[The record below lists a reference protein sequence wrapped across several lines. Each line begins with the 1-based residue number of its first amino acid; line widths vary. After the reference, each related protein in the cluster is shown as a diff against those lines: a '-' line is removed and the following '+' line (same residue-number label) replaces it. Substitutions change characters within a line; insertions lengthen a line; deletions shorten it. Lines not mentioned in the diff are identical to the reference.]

1 MKDICDIMGY
11 DEIYEEYLEVS
22 EEHVNRPLFDHSTE
36 ANDETIE
43 DIKNSKIAIY
53 TAFTGD
59 YDTLKHPEVIDENC
73 DYICFTDN
81 PDLTSDLWKIIPM
94 EESILDNNRKAK
106 QYKLLPHKY
115 LKDYKYSFWLDGTFK
130 IKGSI
135 RDYIYKNL
143 RANSKM
149 LVVVHT
155 ERDCVY
161 EEYKA
166 SKIIP
171 RYPRAVMKEQ
181 VEYYRSQGFPEH
193 YGLGVMGALFR
204 QHNHPDVIKVMEDWW
219 DENIKFTNQD
229 QLSFAYV
236 SWKNDFH
243 PSVSRIYYW
252 DNEYWAKE
260 GDNYHH
266 KIVLTTPITSDNLRA
281 KIGVDVEN
289 MELGDT
295 IELSREELYLLVN
308 DVKGM
313 AGYRIDTAGR
323 IGFLQN
329 EYNEFINSNSMKI
342 TKPLRAAG
350 VAARKV
356 KNNHYLRSI
365 KSSNVSAGEEIA
377 EYKIIKNLGLLNEAQ
392 YSQMHPCIN
401 PILHFIEEGSKTDS
415 IDEKIKYIDPI
426 FDLYYYISENNIGDE
441 DPLLHYV
448 TKGYNSKLRFNRKYP
463 HFLTNPTDNVHLQLD
478 KFATKRI
485 KEELDTNR
493 YITDSKVLIDYIVTE
508 KEFKTDTIKVGVFLE
523 DNFDN
528 MNACP
533 FIRIHTPFSNLSEKG
548 DYHFF
553 IYGQEI
559 MPLLDIDN
567 MINAHIFDVI
577 VIQRVNPYS
586 TKILKK
592 AKKHK
597 IKIIYES
604 DDDFLDINPANPAY
618 NYILGNFDNI
628 LKLANNSDQ
637 IVVSTPELK
646 NRFNKLDIKNVE
658 VIKNY
663 HVNDS
668 LPIRPFTFRGND
680 FIKIGYFGTLTHEND
695 IELIHN
701 VILRLK
707 DIFSKKGVTVL
718 FEIAGASIDETSDWF
733 SVRKIPYYPMS
744 LHTFYDWLSKNS
756 DWDIGIIPLV
766 NTEFN
771 KCKSELKYIEFSA
784 LGIPVVASDM
794 NVYNEA
800 IKNGVN
806 GFLANNED
814 EWVDKLSVLIED
826 PILRNGMVNNARD
839 DILKNYN
846 LPSRLNQWDSI
857 FKRLVND

>member
-1 MKDICDIMGY
+1 MGY
-11 DEIYEEYLEVS
+11 DEIYETYAEVS
-22 EEHVNRPLFDHSTE
+22 EEHVNRPLFNHSTE
-36 ANDETIE
+36 SSEETIE
-43 DIKNSKIAIY
+43 DIKNNKLVIY

-59 YDTLKHPEVIDENC
+59 YDTLKHPDVIDDNC

-81 PDLTSDLWKIIPM
+81 PDLESDLWKIIPM
-94 EESILDNNRKAK
+94 EDSILDNNRKAK

-135 RDYIYKNL
+135 REYIYKNI
-143 RANSKM
+143 RANSNM

-161 EEYKA
+161 EEYDA

-171 RYPRAVMKEQ
+171 RYPRAVMEEQ

-236 SWKNDFH
+236 CWKNDFH

-260 GDNYHH
+260 GQNYHH
-266 KIVLTTPITSDNLRA
+266 KVILTTPITSDNLRA

-329 EYNEFINSNSMKI
+329 EYNEFINSNSLKV
-342 TKPLRAAG
+342 TKPLRVAG
-350 VAARKV
+350 DLARKV
-356 KNNHYLRSI
+356 KNNSYLKGS
-365 KSSNVSAGEEIA
+365 KSDSGKVYNAIRD
-377 EYKIIKNLGLLNEAQ
+377 LGLLNEAA
-392 YSQMHPCIN
+392 YNQMHPS
-401 PILHFIEEGSKTDS
+401 PDAILHFIEHGSKTDS
-415 IDEKIKYIDPI
+415 IDDKIKYVNPI
-426 FDLYYYISENNIGDE
+426 FDLYYYISVNDVGDS
-441 DPLLHYV
+441 DPVIHYINHGF
-448 TKGYNSKLRFNRKYP
+448 KDKLRINRKYP
-463 HFLTNPTDNVHLQLD
+463 SFITNLNENIAVQLD
-478 KFATKRI
+478 SFATNRI
-485 KEELDTNR
+485 ETELKNNK
-493 YITDSKVLIDYIVTE
+493 YITDSDILVDYISSH

-523 DNFDN
+523 DRFAN

-533 FIRIHTPFSNLSEKG
+533 YIRIHTPFSKLSKSD

-559 MPLLDIDN
+559 MPLLDVGNI
-567 MINAHIFDVI
+567 INTHIFDVI
-577 VIQRVNPYS
+577 VIQRINPYS
-586 TKILKK
+586 IHLLKK
-592 AKKHK
+592 AKKHN
-597 IKIIYES
+597 IKVVYES
-604 DDDFLDINPANPAY
+604 DDDFLDINPENPSY
-618 NYILGNFDNI
+618 SYILGNFDNI
-628 LKLANNSDQ
+628 LKLVKNSDKL
-637 IVVSTPELK
+637 VVSTNELK
-646 NRFNKLDIKNVE
+646 NRFNKAGLENVE
-658 VIKNY
+658 IVRNY
-663 HVNDS
+663 YVEDA
-668 LPIRPFTFRGND
+668 LPLRPFTFRGNE
-680 FIKIGYFGTLTHEND
+680 FIKIGYFGTLTHDND
-695 IELIHN
+695 LELIHN

-707 DIFSKKGVTVL
+707 DIFSKKGISIL
-718 FEIAGASIDETSDWF
+718 FEIAGASIDDSIDWF
-733 SVRKIPYYPMS
+733 NVRKIPYYPMA
-744 LHTFYDWLSKNS
+744 LPAFYDWLNYNS

-766 NTEFN
+766 DTNFN

-784 LGIPVVASDM
+784 LGIPVVASNI
-794 NVYNEA
+794 NVYNET
-800 IKNGVN
+800 IEDGVT
-806 GFLANNED
+806 GYLAGDED
-814 EWVDKLSVLIED
+814 EWVDKLSKLIED
-826 PILRNGMVNNARD
+826 PNLRNAMVNNARED
-839 DILKNYN
+839 LFKNYS
-846 LPSRLNQWDSI
+846 LKSRVNQWDAI
-857 FKRLVND
+857 FKGLLKD

>member
-1 MKDICDIMGY
+1 MGY
-11 DEIYEEYLEVS
+11 DEIYEEYQKLS
-22 EEHVNRPLFDHSTE
+22 EEHIDRPLFDHSTDP
-36 ANDETIE
+36 ADETIE
-43 DIKNSKIAIY
+43 DIKNNKIAIY

-59 YDTLKHPEVIDENC
+59 YDTLKHPEVIDDNC

-81 PDLTSDLWKIIPM
+81 PDLESDLWKIIPM

-135 RDYIYKNL
+135 REYIYNNI

-171 RYPRAVMKEQ
+171 RYPRAVMEEQ
-181 VEYYRSQGFPEH
+181 VEFYKSQGFPAH

-204 QHNHPDVIKVMEDWW
+204 QHNHPDVIKVMDDWW
-219 DENIKFTNQD
+219 DENIKYTNQD

-236 SWKNDFH
+236 CWANDFH

-260 GDNYHH
+260 GENYHH
-266 KIVLTTPITSDNLRA
+266 KVVLTTPITSDNLRA
-281 KIGVDVEN
+281 KIGVEVEN
-289 MELGDT
+289 MELGET

-329 EYNEFINSNSMKI
+329 EYNEFMGSNSLKL
-342 TKPLRAAG
+342 TKPLRVAG
-350 VAARKV
+350 DFARKV
-356 KNNHYLRSI
+356 KNNPYF
-365 KSSNVSAGEEIA
+365 KSVKNSKTKVTEEID
-377 EYKIIKNLGLLNEAQ
+377 EYKAITKLGLLNEAQ
-392 YSQMHPCIN
+392 YTQMHPCLN
-401 PILHFIEEGSKTDS
+401 PALHFIQEGSKTDS
-415 IDEKIKYIDPI
+415 IDDKIKYIDPI
-426 FDLYYYISENNIGDE
+426 FDLYYYISVNDIGDE
-441 DPLLHYV
+441 DPVLHYIK
-448 TKGYNSKLRFNRKYP
+448 KGFKKKLQFNRKYP
-463 HFLTNPTDNVHLQLD
+463 HFLENLDENIHLQLD
-478 KFATKRI
+478 KFARRRI
-485 KEELDTNR
+485 QKELDTNR
-493 YITDSKVLIDYIVTE
+493 YITDSKILIDYIVAGTE
-508 KEFKTDTIKVGVFLE
+508 FATDTIKVGVFLE
-523 DNFDN
+523 DNYDN

-533 FIRIHTPFSNLSEKG
+533 FIRIHTPFSKLAESG

-559 MPLLDIDN
+559 IPLLDINN

-586 TKILKK
+586 NHILKK
-592 AKKHK
+592 AKKHN
-597 IKIIYES
+597 IKIVYET
-604 DDDFLDINPANPAY
+604 DDDFLDINPANPSY

-628 LKLANNSDQ
+628 KKLVNNSDQ
-637 IVVSTPELK
+637 VVVSTAELM
-646 NRFNKLDIKNVE
+646 NRFNKLDISNVE
-658 VIKNY
+658 IIKNY
-663 HVNDS
+663 YVSDC
-668 LPIRPFTFRGND
+668 LPLKPFTFRGNQHV
-680 FIKIGYFGTLTHEND
+680 KIGYFGTLTHDND
-695 IELIHN
+695 LELIHN

-707 DIFSKKGVTVL
+707 DIFSKKGINVI
-718 FEIAGASIDETSDWF
+718 FEIAGASIDENSDWF
-733 SVRKIPYYPMS
+733 NVRKIPYYPMS
-744 LHTFYDWLSKNS
+744 MHTFYDWLGKNS

-800 IKNGVN
+800 IQDGVT

-814 EWVDKLSVLIED
+814 EWVDKLSILIED

-846 LPSRLNQWDSI
+846 IKSRVGQWDNI
-857 FKRLVND
+857 FKKLVKD

>member
-1 MKDICDIMGY
+1 MSY
-11 DEIYEEYLEVS
+11 DEIYEEYQKVS
-22 EEHVNRPLFDHSTE
+22 KDYVNRPLFDHSTE
-36 ANDETIE
+36 SSDETIE
-43 DIKNSKIAIY
+43 DIKNNKLAIY

-59 YDTLKHPEVIDENC
+59 YDTLKEPEVIDENC

-81 PDLTSDLWKIIPM
+81 PDLESDLWKIIPM
-94 EESILDNNRKAK
+94 EESVLDNNRKAK

-135 RDYIYKNL
+135 REYIYKNI

-161 EEYKA
+161 DEYDA

-171 RYPRAVMKEQ
+171 RYPRAVMEEQ
-181 VEYYRSQGFPEH
+181 VEYYRSQGFPEN

-204 QHNHPDVIKVMEDWW
+204 QHNHPDVVEVMDDWW
-219 DENIKFTNQD
+219 DENIKYTNQD

-236 SWKNDFH
+236 CWKNDFH

-252 DNEYWAKE
+252 ENEYWAKE
-260 GDNYHH
+260 GQNYHH
-266 KIVLTTPITSDNLRA
+266 KVVLTTPITSDNLRA

-289 MELGDT
+289 MSLGDT

-329 EYNEFINSNSMKI
+329 EYNEFINSNSLKL
-342 TKPLRAAG
+342 TKPLRVAG
-350 VAARKV
+350 DLARKV
-356 KNNHYLRSI
+356 KNNHYLQSAKNSRSNMA
-365 KSSNVSAGEEIA
+365 SEFEEY
-377 EYKIIKNLGLLNEAQ
+377 EIIKNLGLLNEAAYGQ
-392 YSQMHPCIN
+392 IHPCN
-401 PILHFIEEGSKTDS
+401 DPILHFIENASKNDS

-426 FDLYYYISENNIGDE
+426 FDLYYYLSVTNIGDK
-441 DPLLHYV
+441 DPILHYIN
-448 TKGYNSKLRFNRKYP
+448 KGFRLKIPFNRKYP
-463 HFLTNPTDNVHLQLD
+463 NFLTNLNENIHVQLD
-478 KFATKRI
+478 NFANKRI
-485 KEELDTNR
+485 KDELENNK
-493 YITDSKVLIDYIVTE
+493 YITDSKVLIDYIVTHN
-508 KEFKTDTIKVGVFLE
+508 EFKTDTIKVGVFLE

-533 FIRIHTPFSNLSEKG
+533 YLRIHTPFSKLSERG
-548 DYHFF
+548 GYHFF

-577 VIQRVNPYS
+577 VIQRINPYS
-586 TKILKK
+586 SILLKK
-592 AKKHK
+592 AKKHN
-597 IKIIYES
+597 IKIVYET
-604 DDDFLDINPANPAY
+604 DDDFLDINPANPSY
-618 NYILGNFDNI
+618 DYILGNFDNI
-628 LKLANNSDQ
+628 KKLVTNVDQ
-637 IVVSTPELK
+637 ITVSTTELK
-646 NRFNKLDIKNVE
+646 KRFDNLGLKNVE
-658 VIKNY
+658 IIKNY
-663 HVNDS
+663 YVNDS
-668 LPIRPFTFRGND
+668 LPLRPFTFRGNE
-680 FIKIGYFGTLTHEND
+680 FIKIGYFGTLTHDND
-695 IELIHN
+695 LELIHN

-707 DIFSKKGVTVL
+707 DIFSKKGITVN
-718 FEIAGASIDETSDWF
+718 FEIAGASIDEKSDWF
-733 SVRKIPYYPMS
+733 NVKKIPYYPMS
-744 LHTFYDWLSKNS
+744 MKTFYDWLGKNS

-784 LGIPVVASDM
+784 LGVPVVASDM
-794 NVYNEA
+794 NVYNET
-800 IKNGVN
+800 IKDGVT

-814 EWVDKLSVLIED
+814 EWVDKLSLLIED
-826 PILRNGMVNNARD
+826 PILRNGIVNNAHN
-839 DILKNYN
+839 DILENYN
-846 LPSRLNQWDSI
+846 LKSRVNQWDEV
-857 FKRLVND
+857 FKRLKD